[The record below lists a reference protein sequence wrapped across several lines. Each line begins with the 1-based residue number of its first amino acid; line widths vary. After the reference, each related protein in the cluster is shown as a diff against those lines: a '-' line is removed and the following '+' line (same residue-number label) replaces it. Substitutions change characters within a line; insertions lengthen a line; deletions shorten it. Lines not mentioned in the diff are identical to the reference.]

1 VLPAVAATP
10 AVGQTAAAPVGFR
23 LDPGRTPVLE
33 LVRDTWRSRTL
44 VVALARKNF
53 YVQYRRASLGM
64 AWAGLLPLI
73 QAAAMTVAFAVVVRV
88 KVPSVPYPV
97 FVFTALIGWSFL
109 NGTVQGASTAIVD
122 GAGMASRIYF
132 PRAVLPLIQVV
143 SAMYNWVISLVLLI
157 AMAIGFGYGI
167 DWHIV
172 YVVPAAVLMVTLTS
186 GFVLVF
192 SALHVYFRDLRY
204 VIAAALNAWFYLTPV
219 AYPLSYLSDHP
230 AIKTLII
237 CNPATGVIE
246 AFRAAFIHQPAS
258 SPGASTAIVISCVWA
273 VGLLV
278 VAAVLHARYD
288 RNFADLL

>member
-1 VLPAVAATP
+1 VAATP
-10 AVGQTAAAPVGFR
+10 VAGRAAAPVGFK
-23 LDPGRTPVLE
+23 LDPGRSHVLE
-33 LVRDTWRSRTL
+33 LVRDTWRSRNL
-44 VVALARKNF
+44 VAALARKNF

-73 QAAAMTVAFAVVVRV
+73 QAAAMTVAFSVVVRV
-88 KVPSVPYPV
+88 KVPNVPYPV

-109 NGTVQGASTAIVD
+109 NSTVSGASTAIVD

-143 SAMYNWVISLVLLI
+143 SALYNWVISLLLLI
-157 AMAIGFGYGI
+157 AMAIVFGYGI

-172 YVVPAAVLMVTLTS
+172 LVIPAAVLMVTLTS

-219 AYPLSYLSDHP
+219 AYPLVYLDDHP
-230 AIKTLII
+230 AIKTLILF
-237 CNPATGVIE
+237 NPATGVVE
-246 AFRAAFIHQPAS
+246 AFRAAFIHQPSS
-258 SPGASTAIVISCVWA
+258 SPGASTAILISCCWA
-273 VGLLV
+273 FALLV

>member
-1 VLPAVAATP
+1 MAATS
-10 AVGQTAAAPVGFR
+10 AAAPAPVAPAGFQ
-23 LDPGRTPVLE
+23 LDPGTTPVRE
-33 LVRDTWRSRTL
+33 LIRDTWRSRGL
-44 VVALARKNF
+44 VLALARKNF

-73 QAAAMTVAFAVVVRV
+73 QMAAMTVAFSVVVRV
-88 KVPSVPYPV
+88 KVTGVPYPV

-109 NGTVQGASTAIVD
+109 NGTVAGASTAIVD

-143 SAMYNWVISLVLLI
+143 SALYNWVISLGLLVVI
-157 AMAIGFGYGI
+157 AIVFGYGI

-204 VIAAALNAWFYLTPV
+204 VIAAALNAWFYMTPV
-219 AYPLSYLSDHP
+219 AYPLVYLDDHP
-230 AIKTLII
+230 GIKTAILI
-237 CNPATGVIE
+237 NPATGVVE

-258 SPGASTAIVISCVWA
+258 SPGASTAIIISCCWA
-273 VGLLV
+273 FVLLV
-278 VAAVLHARYD
+278 VAAVLHSRYD

>member
-1 VLPAVAATP
+1 MAATSAAGP
-10 AVGQTAAAPVGFR
+10 AAVAPVGFQ
-23 LDPGRTPVLE
+23 LDPGTTPVLE
-33 LVRDTWRSRTL
+33 LVRDTWRSRGL
-44 VVALARKNF
+44 VKALARKNF

-64 AWAGLLPLI
+64 AWAALLPLI
-73 QAAAMTVAFAVVVRV
+73 QAAAMTVAFSVVVRV
-88 KVPSVPYPV
+88 KVQGVPYPV

-109 NGTVQGASTAIVD
+109 NGTVSSASTAIVD

-143 SAMYNWVISLVLLI
+143 SALYNWVISLGLLVVI
-157 AMAIGFGYGI
+157 AIGFGYGI

-172 YVVPAAVLMVTLTS
+172 YVIPAAVLMVTLTS

-204 VIAAALNAWFYLTPV
+204 VIAAALNAWFYMTPV
-219 AYPLSYLSDHP
+219 AYPLAYLDGHP
-230 AIKTLII
+230 GIKTAILI
-237 CNPATGVIE
+237 NPATGVVE
-246 AFRAAFIHQPAS
+246 SFRAAFIHQPAS
-258 SPGASTAIVISCVWA
+258 SPGASTAIIISCCWA
-273 VGLLV
+273 VALLV